1 MRRIVILFTVF
12 LLAFSAVEAQNDAD
26 NVVRDILELWADQN
40 DDESVPDD
48 VVEQLYNFLDNPLN
62 INDTSSD
69 GLILLPF
76 LSDFHRAAIRAYVAQ
91 NGEIL
96 SLSELYLLNGFD
108 SSVVRLMMPFV
119 TVAPNEKSARL
130 SLKEII
136 DHGHSNLRFGAKT
149 VQPTG
154 RGYNEDIYAGS
165 PFRMYFRYYF
175 KYRDRITF
183 QLSGDKDAGEAFRF
197 VSAANSGAG
206 VGQAGFDY
214 YGYHLMFN
222 DFGIVKRAII
232 GKYNLHFG
240 QGVTLWSGSA
250 PWMSGNMPL
259 RRYGQGITPASAFCE
274 YGYLRGAAVTL
285 NIRPTRLEMTLF
297 VSDVDRDATLSSR
310 DTLYGGEQLYQ
321 SLYMSGYHRTATEIA
336 KKGMLG
342 EKLFGS
348 HIQYNG
354 SNLQI
359 GATAVKTILDSPLT
373 PVEYVYNTFAFS
385 GKDNLNAGVDI
396 TYRYRRLLLFSEV
409 AVSSRR
415 SRNDSDLLP
424 VAGVGGMQLHLNADN
439 MLSAALHYGSPTY
452 QNLHS
457 NIIGQSSQAQ
467 NEEGILCFFHTRL
480 PGYVDVQTSV
490 DFFRFPTMRYRI
502 YSPSTGVD
510 YRVKVTKPLAK
521 GLSVLGQYRY
531 RSSQRNSDGQLYAV
545 EDIVRS
551 QLQLSLDYDR
561 SPWHLVSRVV
571 YSKFNCQDHAP
582 QEGFL
587 MSQDATYHFSLS
599 GHPFSVGGRLSVF
612 DVSGYD
618 ARIFAYENDLMYEF
632 SVPMFNG
639 RGVRFYMLGRWEV
652 SDDVSVALKYAVSFY
667 PDNETLGSGY
677 EVIEGNHRHEFKVQ
691 MRLKF

>member
-1 MRRIVILFTVF
+1 MRRIVIILTVF
-12 LLAFSAVEAQNDAD
+12 LMAFSAVEAQNDAD

-40 DDESVPDD
+40 EDESVPDD
-48 VVEQLYNFLDNPLN
+48 VVEQLYDFLDNPLN

-69 GLILLPF
+69 GLMLLPF
-76 LSDFHRAAIRAYVAQ
+76 LSDFHRSAIRAYVAQ
-91 NGEIL
+91 NGEML

-108 SSVVRLMMPFV
+108 SSMVRLMTPFV
-119 TVAPNEKSARL
+119 TVAPNKKNDRL

-136 DHGHSNLRFGAKT
+136 EHGHSNLRFGAKT

-197 VSAANSGAG
+197 VSAANSGSG

-250 PWMSGNMPL
+250 PWMSGSMPL

-285 NIRPTRLEMTLF
+285 NIRPKKLEMTLF
-297 VSDVDRDATLSSR
+297 ASDVDRDATLSSR
-310 DTLYGGEQLYQ
+310 DTLLRGEQLFQ
-321 SLYMSGYHRTATEIA
+321 SLYMSGYHRTETEMA

-359 GATAVKTILDSPLT
+359 GATAVETLLDSPLT
-373 PVEYVYNTFAFS
+373 PVDYVYNTFAFS
-385 GKDNLNAGVDI
+385 GKDNMNVGVDI

-409 AVSSRR
+409 AASSHR

-439 MLSAALHYGSPTY
+439 MLSAAVHYGSPTY

-490 DFFRFPTMRYRI
+490 DLFRFPSMRYRI

-521 GLSVLGQYRY
+521 GLSILGQYRY
-531 RSSQRNSDGQLYAV
+531 RSSQRNSDGQLYSV
-545 EDIVRS
+545 EDIARS
-551 QLQLSLDYDR
+551 QLQLSLDYDKL
-561 SPWHLVSRVV
+561 PWHLVSRVV
-571 YSKFNCQDHAP
+571 YSLFNCQDHAP
-582 QEGFL
+582 LSGFL
-587 MSQDATYHFSLS
+587 MSQDATYHSSLA
-599 GHPFSVGGRLSVF
+599 GHPFSIGGRLAIF

-618 ARIFAYENDLMYEF
+618 ARIYTSENDLMYEF
-632 SVPMFNG
+632 SVPMFSG

-652 SDDVSVALKYAVSFY
+652 SDNVSVALKYAVSFY
-667 PDNETLGSGY
+667 PDNETVGSSY
-677 EVIEGNHRHEFKVQ
+677 EVIEGNHRHEFKIQ